1 LGTTTATAIFGGL
14 TPWLAQLLVERA
26 GWPALPGVMIAVVGL
41 AVLPVL
47 LGMRETAP
55 HRIG

>member
-1 LGTTTATAIFGGL
+1 M
-14 TPWLAQLLVERA
+14 
-26 GWPALPGVMIAVVGL
+26 PGVMIAVVGL

-55 HRIG
+55 PRIG